1 VTKIALSPLQ
11 VRVHDEKDRPLGI
24 NDLEMLW
31 AGVAGQFV
39 PTTWA
44 WDKASL
50 NFGHEGNLTVEFW
63 ADIAP

>member
-1 VTKIALSPLQ
+1 MTKIALSPLQ
-11 VRVHDEKDRPLGI
+11 VRVHHEKNHPLGI
-24 NDLEMLW
+24 NDLENAL
-31 AGVAGQFV
+31 AGIAGQFV
-39 PTTWA
+39 PTAWA